1 MQEKYAKVRQLNSYI
16 SETNAVYHDIAQTL
30 GISDSV
36 MQVLY
41 TALAYGGSCTVRQVC
56 MLTGTSKQ
64 TISSAL
70 RRLEA
75 DALVRLEAVDGK
87 QKRVCLTEQGFA
99 LAEKTAKIELD
110 MEAAILDGWAGA
122 DRDAYLRLTK
132 RYLEDLRRGA
142 KLLRAGR
149 KEPK

>member
-1 MQEKYAKVRQLNSYI
+1 
-16 SETNAVYHDIAQTL
+16 
-30 GISDSV
+30 
-36 MQVLY
+36 
-41 TALAYGGSCTVRQVC
+41 
-56 MLTGTSKQ
+56 MLTGISKQ

-110 MEAAILDGWAGA
+110 MEAAILDGWSGG

>member
-1 MQEKYAKVRQLNSYI
+1 MQEEYAEVRLLNSYI
-16 SETNAVYHDIAQTL
+16 SETNAVYHDIAQAV

-41 TALAYGGSCTVRQVC
+41 TALAHGGSCTVRQVC
-56 MLTGTSKQ
+56 MLTGISKQ

-70 RRLEA
+70 RKLEA
-75 DALVRLEAVDGK
+75 DDLVRLEAVDGK
-87 QKRVCLTEQGFA
+87 QKRICLTGKGLS

-110 MEAAILDGWAGA
+110 MESAILASWDSA

-132 RYLEDLRRGA
+132 RYLEDLRHGA

-149 KEPK
+149 KGTK